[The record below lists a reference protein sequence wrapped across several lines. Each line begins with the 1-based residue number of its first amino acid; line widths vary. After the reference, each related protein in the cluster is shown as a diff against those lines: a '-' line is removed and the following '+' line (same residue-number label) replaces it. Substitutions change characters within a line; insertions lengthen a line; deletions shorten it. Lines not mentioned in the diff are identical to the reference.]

1 MSHKNLLIKR
11 DSASWLLHLLLLNY
25 LAFSC
30 FAICEA
36 PTLST
41 RECLVLFSR
50 FNYYYFV
57 KIAEGASHCFE
68 IFLHLLLSLECHL
81 FKELLDFPVL
91 IQVFLGVAEPVFVSK
106 LLLKLCYFKNLEFK
120 FFTRM
125 IISHRS

>member
-11 DSASWLLHLLLLNY
+11 DSASWLLHLLLLNC

-36 PTLST
+36 PILPT

-50 FNYYYFV
+50 FNYCYFV
-57 KIAEGASHCFE
+57 KIAEGASRCFE
-68 IFLHLLLSLECHL
+68 IFLHLLLSLERHL

-91 IQVFLGVAEPVFVSK
+91 SQVFLGVAEPVFASK
-106 LLLKLCYFKNLEFK
+106 LLLKLCCFKNLKFK